1 MQIYLLV
8 FQFLNLLLVLG
19 DQLLRLGTPVVAELD
34 EFLFFLLKDGAE
46 FIAAAGVAAWNSG
59 GGDLHFQFLDVVF
72 LFFDKAV
79 TVEDLAMEL
88 DGGDGLF
95 DFGLLVFHG

>member
-1 MQIYLLV
+1 MKIYLLV

-19 DQLLRLGTPVVAELD
+19 DQLLRLGTPVVTQLD

-46 FIAAAGVAAWNSG
+46 FIAAAGAVAWNSG

-72 LFFDKAV
+72 LFFDDTV
-79 TVEDLAMEL
+79 TVEDLTMQL
-88 DGGDGLF
+88 DGGDWLF
-95 DFGLLVFHG
+95 NFGLLVFHG